1 MSKPY
6 MTDYDKMRMNDGFQ
20 GNETVWSI
28 EDIEKITD
36 SFYRKGYNV
45 SCLSRL
51 DSHAFRHDA
60 LIVQRSDAP
69 VIMELLFQKRIIVE
83 ISAEGREEVSL
94 IFVYNT
100 QATTLLY
107 NLNRLLP
114 RREEM
119 VI

>member
-6 MTDYDKMRMNDGFQ
+6 MTDYDKIRMNDGFQ
-20 GNETVWSI
+20 GNETVWSL
-28 EDIEKITD
+28 EDIERITD
-36 SFYRKGYNV
+36 SFSRKGYNV

-60 LIVQRSDAP
+60 LIVNRRDAP
-69 VIMELLFQKRIIVE
+69 VLMELLFQKRIIVE
-83 ISAEGREEVSL
+83 IAAEGREEIAL

-100 QATTLLY
+100 LATTLLY
-107 NLNRLLP
+107 NLKKLLP

-119 VI
+119 II